1 MNRLDKRCQKVI
13 KGSHKYKDGLA
24 TISQQQLG
32 FADTLEDFC
41 GGTDEESLMLGKLAS
56 LAASHAC
63 RACLLD
69 TDWLDTWCKPG
80 GGLMSRFIDV
90 FRELGSFSEVLQTQL
105 ELLLCER
112 LQQTWAKVR
121 ARRM

>member
-41 GGTDEESLMLGKLAS
+41 GGTDEESLMLGMLSS
-56 LAASHAC
+56 LAVILAGHVCC
-63 RACLLD
+63 RL
-69 TDWLDTWCKPG
+69 T
-80 GGLMSRFIDV
+80 GLMHGIRQA
-90 FRELGSFSEVLQTQL
+90 G
-105 ELLLCER
+105 
-112 LQQTWAKVR
+112 A
-121 ARRM
+121 